1 MSETNETQAAQ
12 PNVAEAPQQNVDLTI
27 QDLTAIK
34 SIIDVASQRGAFKA
48 NELAAVG
55 TVYNKLDGFLESVA
69 KQSQAQKA
77 EQPQG

>member
-12 PNVAEAPQQNVDLTI
+12 PSVAEAPQQNVDLTI